1 MSRRDQAVILL
12 AQGKSVTDVS
22 DSVGVSRQTIYT
34 WMDDEEMQRSIQL
47 EKTRL
52 IRSLSALMIKVTL
65 QALYHL
71 DKVTEG
77 DPEVTMARDVQV
89 RLQADRLVIQKVR
102 DLMEMADLEDRVSR
116 LEERDRY
123 DTRHR

>member
-34 WMDDEEMQRSIQL
+34 WMDDEEMQKSIQV

-102 DLMEMADLEDRVSR
+102 DLMEMASLEERVSR

-123 DTRHR
+123 GRV

>member
-12 AQGKSVTDVS
+12 AQGKTVTDVS
-22 DSVGVSRQTIYT
+22 DQVGVSRQTVYT
-34 WMDDEEMQRSIQL
+34 WMDDQDLQRSIQA

-52 IRSLSALMIKVTL
+52 IRSLSSLMIKVTL
-65 QALYHL
+65 QALHHL

-77 DPEVTMARDVQV
+77 DPEVTQARDIQV
-89 RLQADRLVIQKVR
+89 RLQADRLVLQKIR
-102 DLMEMADLEDRVSR
+102 DLMEMASLEERVSR

-123 DTRHR
+123 GRV